1 MKKFLLIIIFIKISI
16 IIIYF
21 INSIYFYFKIGYD
34 IFKLNKKRVEKCKK
48 IDKNSKKYFKSIKKE
63 KEFRKLL

>member
-21 INSIYFYFKIGYD
+21 INSIYFYFKIGYN
-34 IFKLNKKRVEKCKK
+34 IFKLNIKRSEKCKK
-48 IDKNSKKYFKSIKKE
+48 IDKNRKKYFKKV
-63 KEFRKLL
+63 